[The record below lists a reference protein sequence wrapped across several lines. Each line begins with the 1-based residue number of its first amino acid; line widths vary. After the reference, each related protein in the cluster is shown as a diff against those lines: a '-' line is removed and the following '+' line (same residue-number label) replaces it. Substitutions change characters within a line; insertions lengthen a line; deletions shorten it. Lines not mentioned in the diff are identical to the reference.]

1 MFIIKHEISSA
12 NNTKHLP
19 VAWNNKTLDT
29 QSLLLLPNPDNKLYV
44 FDFISLIALQQR
56 LQSFHSLLD

>member
-1 MFIIKHEISSA
+1 MFITEHEISSP